1 MSLNKERYIVLL
13 SSLKINNIDMLIK
26 YKENIIDFIDNII
39 TKDEII
45 KIGTT
50 KNDKL
55 IEFLK
60 DNNYKIEEISQ
71 NKRYPGQTNN
81 KILRECDISL
91 FLNYQLS
98 TNMQKFIEISES
110 YDKKTFVLHLGEN

>member
-13 SSLKINNIDMLIK
+13 SSLKINNIDMLNK

-98 TNMQKFIEISES
+98 TNMQKFIEISKS

>member
-98 TNMQKFIEISES
+98 TNMQKFIEISKR
-110 YDKKTFVLHLGEN
+110 YDKKTLVLHLGEN